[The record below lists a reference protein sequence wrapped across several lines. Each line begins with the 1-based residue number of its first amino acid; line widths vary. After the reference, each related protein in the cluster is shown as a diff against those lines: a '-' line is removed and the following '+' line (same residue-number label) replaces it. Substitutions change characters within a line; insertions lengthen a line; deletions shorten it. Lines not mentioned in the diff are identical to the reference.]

1 MITAKDINTR
11 RFEQAKPGY
20 KTEEVDEFLKQI
32 ADQITAMIKE
42 KEDTEKKMEVL
53 VESIRRYKADE
64 EALKDA
70 MIGAQKQGRAV
81 VTEAQEK
88 AENIISEA
96 QQKAEQI
103 ISAANVKADEI
114 IGSTA
119 VRAQKEQATLE
130 KMQNAVK
137 DFKRDLLSMYKSHLE
152 LITSLPAP
160 EDEEEPAAPEEQEET
175 APEMPA
181 AEPET
186 ADEPEETESES
197 LSYGDMEQTRVIDT
211 PQSSGGLKFTIN

>member
-20 KTEEVDEFLKQI
+20 KPEEVDEFLKQI
-32 ADQITAMIKE
+32 ADQINAMLKD
-42 KEDTEKKMEVL
+42 KEDTEKKIEVL

-81 VTEAQEK
+81 IEEAKGK
-88 AENIISEA
+88 AEAIVSEA

-103 ISAANVKADEI
+103 ICAANVKADEI

-119 VRAQKEQATLE
+119 VRAQREKENLE
-130 KMQNAVK
+130 KMQTAVTE
-137 DFKRDLLSMYKSHLE
+137 FKSNLLSMYKSHLE
-152 LITSLPAP
+152 LITSLPESDEPAEEPAP
-160 EDEEEPAAPEEQEET
+160 APAAPE
-175 APEMPA
+175 
-181 AEPET
+181 
-186 ADEPEETESES
+186 SS
-197 LSYGDMEQTRVIDT
+197 DMEATRVIDT
-211 PQSSGGLKFTIN
+211 SAVL

>member
-20 KTEEVDEFLKQI
+20 KPEEVDEFLKEI
-32 ADQITAMIKE
+32 ADQINAMLKD
-42 KEDTEKKMEVL
+42 KEDTEKKIEVL

-81 VTEAQEK
+81 IEEAKGK
-88 AENIISEA
+88 AETIVAEA

-114 IGSTA
+114 VGTTA
-119 VRAQKEQATLE
+119 IRAQREKAELE
-130 KMQNAVK
+130 KMQNAVT
-137 DFKRDLLSMYKSHLE
+137 DFKSRLLTMYKSHLE
-152 LITSLPAP
+152 LITALPENDEPVEEEAPAP
-160 EDEEEPAAPEEQEET
+160 APQPVE
-175 APEMPA
+175 
-181 AEPET
+181 AE
-186 ADEPEETESES
+186 
-197 LSYGDMEQTRVIDT
+197 DMEATRVIDT
-211 PQSSGGLKFTIN
+211 SSVQ

>member
-20 KTEEVDEFLKQI
+20 KP
-32 ADQITAMIKE
+32 
-42 KEDTEKKMEVL
+42 VL

-81 VTEAQEK
+81 IEEAKGK
-88 AENIISEA
+88 AETIVAEA

-114 IGSTA
+114 VGTTA
-119 VRAQKEQATLE
+119 IRAQREKAELE
-130 KMQNAVK
+130 KMQNAVT
-137 DFKRDLLSMYKSHLE
+137 DFKSRLLTMYKSHLE
-152 LITSLPAP
+152 LITALPENDEPAEEEAPAP
-160 EDEEEPAAPEEQEET
+160 APQPAE
-175 APEMPA
+175 
-181 AEPET
+181 AE
-186 ADEPEETESES
+186 
-197 LSYGDMEQTRVIDT
+197 DMEATRVIDT
-211 PQSSGGLKFTIN
+211 SSVQ

>member
-20 KTEEVDEFLKQI
+20 KPEEVDEFLKEI
-32 ADQITAMIKE
+32 ADQINAMLKD
-42 KEDTEKKMEVL
+42 KEDTEKKIEVL

-81 VTEAQEK
+81 IEEAKGK
-88 AENIISEA
+88 AETIVAEA

-114 IGSTA
+114 VGTTA
-119 VRAQKEQATLE
+119 IRAQREKAELE
-130 KMQNAVK
+130 
-137 DFKRDLLSMYKSHLE
+137 RCRTLLS
-152 LITSLPAP
+152 TSSPVCSQCTNL
-160 EDEEEPAAPEEQEET
+160 T
-175 APEMPA
+175 W
-181 AEPET
+181 
-186 ADEPEETESES
+186 S
-197 LSYGDMEQTRVIDT
+197 LSQHF
-211 PQSSGGLKFTIN
+211 LKR